1 MAGLL
6 DGARSRH
13 LEAGS
18 TLFHQGQNPCN
29 LYQLQSGC
37 LKLSWMVTSGKEVI
51 EELLVPGDIFDLPS
65 CLDGCPYPFS
75 AQVVANQDAEVLWLP
90 RPELVSDPKLLQA
103 CQNQLWRQLR
113 EARTHPI
120 ASSSERVEVRLTR
133 AILWLASRLGQSA
146 SFRLPLSRQE
156 LADWV
161 GTTPETAIRILS
173 QLRRRGWLEEER
185 GQVTLLRFPELQ
197 ACAAAA

>member
-1 MAGLL
+1 MTGLFTQ
-6 DGARSRH
+6 GRTRQ

-18 TLFHQGQNPCN
+18 ILFHQGQNPCN
-29 LYQLQSGC
+29 LYQLKSGC
-37 LKLSWMVTSGKEVI
+37 LKLSWMVSSGKEVI
-51 EELLVPGDIFDLPS
+51 EELLVPGDLFDLPS
-65 CLDGCPYPFS
+65 CLDGRPYPFS
-75 AQVVANQDAEVLWLP
+75 AQVVANQDAEVLWIP
-90 RPELVSDPKLLQA
+90 RQELMADPKLLQA
-103 CQNQLWRQLR
+103 CQNQLWCQLR

-185 GQVTLLRFPELQ
+185 GQVTLLRFTELK